1 MGNGRGRWKLVTP
14 VALAAGLLL
23 RLWFVRH
30 APLVDGDGLVYGGIA
45 ENWLIRG
52 VYGFYSDGAGG
63 ISPTL
68 IRLPGYPMFLAACFK
83 LFGMQRYEAVR
94 YVQVAFDLVTCGLCG
109 AIARRLLGHRA
120 GVAVFCLAALCPFTA
135 NYAAAPLTETL
146 VLLAMSATFYGYLRW
161 IEAGAAFNPWLWLI
175 GSSLAYSLL
184 LRPEQVLLS
193 VAILPAMWWVQ
204 RRSHRSLAPIAV
216 CAALVMLPLVAWT
229 ARNWRTFH
237 VLQPLAPRYAND
249 PGETPPLGFA
259 RWYRTWAVEFSST
272 DEVYWNYNSGPIDP
286 AMLPERAFDSAT
298 SSETEHIRQRTLG
311 VLHQYNQT
319 GLQSTE
325 SEAGFRA
332 LAEQRVQAHPTRY
345 YILLPLGR
353 LADMILRP
361 RTEMMAVPLEWWR
374 WREHP
379 QITLR
384 AAAYAALNF
393 LYLGVGAAG
402 FWKWRRSGF
411 SPQPALVWA
420 MLATVLLRCALLL
433 TVDNSEPRYT
443 LEFFPILFIGAGA
456 LFARGNSDETPPTP
470 ESLT

>member
-1 MGNGRGRWKLVTP
+1 
-14 VALAAGLLL
+14 
-23 RLWFVRH
+23 
-30 APLVDGDGLVYGGIA
+30 
-45 ENWLIRG
+45 
-52 VYGFYSDGAGG
+52 
-63 ISPTL
+63 
-68 IRLPGYPMFLAACFK
+68 
-83 LFGMQRYEAVR
+83 
-94 YVQVAFDLVTCGLCG
+94 
-109 AIARRLLGHRA
+109 
-120 GVAVFCLAALCPFTA
+120 
-135 NYAAAPLTETL
+135 
-146 VLLAMSATFYGYLRW
+146 MSATFYGYLRW

-184 LRPEQVLLS
+184 LRPEQVLFS

-411 SPQPALVWA
+411 SPSRHWSGLCWQRCCCVARFCSQSTTPNPGTHSSSFPSSSLALVRSSQG
-420 MLATVLLRCALLL
+420 ATPTRHHPPRNRSLDCLTQSGRLRA
-433 TVDNSEPRYT
+433 TGPRSVT
-443 LEFFPILFIGAGA
+443 SDCLDAGSNIRA
-456 LFARGNSDETPPTP
+456 HCVSG
-470 ESLT
+470 